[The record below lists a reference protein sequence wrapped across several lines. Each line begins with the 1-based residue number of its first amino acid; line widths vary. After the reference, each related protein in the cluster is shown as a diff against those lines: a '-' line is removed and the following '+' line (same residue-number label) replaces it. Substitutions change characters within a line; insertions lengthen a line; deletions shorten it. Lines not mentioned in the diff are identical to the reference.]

1 MIFPKCMTGR
11 MPFITCHGYVMPCC
25 WLDIPRYKSS
35 GKIRNNKWE
44 EIDNIFLDP
53 FFNLKNNSYKDIVT
67 SEKWLLSLEKL
78 FLLNYN
84 VCDMKCDF
92 LPLVNGKLDINDEY
106 TNTSILNNTFNKSY
120 DKKIFNKNLIDTWNV
135 DILQIELTNRCSL
148 KCPYCPR
155 LTDKPKKEDLEI
167 DVIRDVLLCKKWRSV
182 NDVGNYGDTIF
193 YNPYHEFLKVLIDS
207 NIELYTFHTA
217 ATGKGKKWWDETISL
232 YEKVIASGTKIKIY
246 WGIDGLED
254 TSSKHRIGQSWD
266 EITYALKR
274 CVEVG
279 CESVWHYIPMSFNEH
294 QIDEAKKLAEDWGCQ
309 LKLNLS
315 CRFYKGD
322 PNMPKN
328 PKYHRDFYNVRE
340 G

>member
-1 MIFPKCMTGR
+1 MTGR

-135 DILQIELTNRCSL
+135 DILQIEL
-148 KCPYCPR
+148 
-155 LTDKPKKEDLEI
+155 EQQLE
-167 DVIRDVLLCKKWRSV
+167 
-182 NDVGNYGDTIF
+182 
-193 YNPYHEFLKVLIDS
+193 
-207 NIELYTFHTA
+207 
-217 ATGKGKKWWDETISL
+217 
-232 YEKVIASGTKIKIY
+232 
-246 WGIDGLED
+246 
-254 TSSKHRIGQSWD
+254 
-266 EITYALKR
+266 
-274 CVEVG
+274 
-279 CESVWHYIPMSFNEH
+279 
-294 QIDEAKKLAEDWGCQ
+294 
-309 LKLNLS
+309 
-315 CRFYKGD
+315 
-322 PNMPKN
+322 
-328 PKYHRDFYNVRE
+328 
-340 G
+340 